1 MCNCRE
7 VDDGRA
13 LIWWRHC
20 RSVLFDLGQCP
31 RQPMLL
37 SLQQFGNSLS
47 VESLGD
53 YDNKPIGY
61 RDLKPNVLSANAFS
75 NRVIG
80 EQ

>member
-1 MCNCRE
+1 
-7 VDDGRA
+7 
-13 LIWWRHC
+13 
-20 RSVLFDLGQCP
+20 
-31 RQPMLL
+31 MLL